1 MEPHQPAQLAPTGVV
16 AGLSIDDGLLR
27 VVVVERDEQP
37 AVVDDAEADL
47 AADVVV
53 HGVVRNVA
61 ALARRIGE
69 LWQALGLGGVPTHV
83 GIHPHDAELRTV
95 LVRGWP
101 EDGWPAEV
109 ARVVDGVHRRYGEAV
124 VWHAAPLW
132 RDQAVAARVAATR
145 RSAVAAVVAAA
156 RLAGVWVAGVELS
169 GLAMER
175 ALERIAPP
183 FTLVVDR
190 TGPGPAT
197 LLLLDHGVA
206 VLGWRGVL
214 PREAAG
220 AGELK
225 VYLLDE
231 ATAVAMAQGAVPA
244 DEWLLSPPSLS
255 DRRAALLRPGA
266 GLAAGSPAPPAGFA
280 VPVGLA
286 LGAAGVGTRPLEL
299 QGPLLQAD
307 EEARRGP
314 RPRRLAA
321 SSVPAALV
329 AEALAAERGGPAEPA
344 PADHVGASEAEHGR
358 LDEDEPV
365 DAAPVEDRP
374 AGDAPVEDRPA
385 GDAPVEDRPAGD
397 APVEED
403 AVTPMADAAADEPP
417 PPMGPLPMDE
427 PAPVDDAPVAAEE
440 PAFEEP
446 AVDPAVPEDRGD
458 EDPGSPPGGS
468 PVEPVEPA
476 APAAPAAPA
485 NPGGPAV
492 AGDDGADFAEA
503 LRAAWG
509 ARPPVRRIPEPP
521 PPPSGLTDAVAA
533 AGEGPEG
540 PSNRPVPEVD
550 LAAAVAP
557 GAVTVRPTLLRGA
570 ASGRTLREA
579 PIGPVGKLVPL
590 PVTPM
595 VPEAAEPAAP
605 AVAAAPVPENAATDT
620 PEVAGAVAA
629 TPRRRTRRT
638 VVLAAVLGTGAFLV
652 ARAVGGEPD
661 LTPETVEGD
670 PVDGE
675 RQGRVFRPG
684 AGG

>member
-83 GIHPHDAELRTV
+83 GFHPHDAELRTV

-220 AGELK
+220 EGELK

-286 LGAAGVGTRPLEL
+286 LGAAGLGTRPLEL

-314 RPRRLAA
+314 RPRGLAA

-329 AEALAAERGGPAEPA
+329 AEALAVERGGPAEPT
-344 PADHVGASEAEHGR
+344 PADDVGASEAEHGR
-358 LDEDEPV
+358 LDEGE
-365 DAAPVEDRP
+365 
-374 AGDAPVEDRPA
+374 
-385 GDAPVEDRPAGD
+385 
-397 APVEED
+397 PVEED
-403 AVTPMADAAADEPP
+403 AVTPMVDAAADEPP
-417 PPMGPLPMDE
+417 PPMGPLPMDQ
-427 PAPVDDAPVAAEE
+427 PAPVDDAPVAVEEPAVEE

-468 PVEPVEPA
+468 PVEPVEPS
-476 APAAPAAPA
+476 APAAPA

-533 AGEGPEG
+533 AGEGPDG
-540 PSNRPVPEVD
+540 PSNPPVPKVD

-595 VPEAAEPAAP
+595 APEAAEPASP
-605 AVAAAPVPENAATDT
+605 ALAATPVPEKAGTDT
-620 PEVAGAVAA
+620 PGVAGAVAA

-675 RQGRVFRPG
+675 RQGRVSQPG

>member
-220 AGELK
+220 EGELK

-286 LGAAGVGTRPLEL
+286 LGAAGLGTRPLEL

-314 RPRRLAA
+314 RPRGLAA

-329 AEALAAERGGPAEPA
+329 AEALAVERGGPAEPT
-344 PADHVGASEAEHGR
+344 PADDVGASEAEHGR
-358 LDEDEPV
+358 LDEGE
-365 DAAPVEDRP
+365 
-374 AGDAPVEDRPA
+374 
-385 GDAPVEDRPAGD
+385 
-397 APVEED
+397 PVEED
-403 AVTPMADAAADEPP
+403 AVTPMVDAAADEPP
-417 PPMGPLPMDE
+417 PPMGPLPMDQ
-427 PAPVDDAPVAAEE
+427 PAPVDDAPVAVEEPAVEE

-468 PVEPVEPA
+468 PVEPVEPS
-476 APAAPAAPA
+476 APAAPA

-509 ARPPVRRIPEPP
+509 AAAGAPDPRAAPAALRPHRCGGGRRRRPGRAVEPAGAEGGP
-521 PPPSGLTDAVAA
+521 RRCRCARRRHRAAHAVAGCGIRPDA
-533 AGEGPEG
+533 AGGADRSGGQARAAPGDADGARGGRARRPGASSGAGAGEGG
-540 PSNRPVPEVD
+540 HGH
-550 LAAAVAP
+550 P
-557 GAVTVRPTLLRGA
+557 GGGRRGR
-570 ASGRTLREA
+570 GD
-579 PIGPVGKLVPL
+579 
-590 PVTPM
+590 
-595 VPEAAEPAAP
+595 
-605 AVAAAPVPENAATDT
+605 AAAPHPPHRRAGGGAGHRCVP
-620 PEVAGAVAA
+620 GG
-629 TPRRRTRRT
+629 PRRRGRTGPDPRDRRGRSRRWGAPGPGVPARCRRLRT
-638 VVLAAVLGTGAFLV
+638 APARSAAPLLPLPNPFAL
-652 ARAVGGEPD
+652 RS
-661 LTPETVEGD
+661 
-670 PVDGE
+670 
-675 RQGRVFRPG
+675 
-684 AGG
+684 